1 MNGNMMLGNATELDK
16 AVEEVSA
23 EFANLRITAKFA
35 PIAKLTCRWVRSYG
49 WIEME
54 VSDYLID
61 APAEELAGLIGSC
74 LDRIV
79 GKTDIMEYD
88 TMRLVK
94 YAMAYRDVYLDRNF
108 LEVNEHL
115 TSEVRSYL
123 EHNDVAWCDEVIVA
137 TGPHAGTSKIMKVI
151 AVEDEGDIGAL
162 FDAVDKLI
170 GAIGEE

>member
-23 EFANLRITAKFA
+23 VFAD
-35 PIAKLTCRWVRSYG
+35 LTFRVRFEPFQAVTCKYARMGDWV
-49 WIEME
+49 EMSI
-54 VSDYLID
+54 SDYLED
-61 APAEELAGLIGSC
+61 APAEELAGLIRSC
-74 LDRIV
+74 LDKICK
-79 GKTDIMEYD
+79 KTDIMEYD
-88 TMRLVK
+88 TMRLAK
-94 YAMAYRDVYLDRNF
+94 YAMAYRDAYLDRNF

-137 TGPHAGTSKIMKVI
+137 TGHRASTSKIMKVI

-162 FDAVDKLI
+162 FAAVDRLI